1 MIELI
6 LFVPGLIIGLLV
18 GRWWAL
24 LAAVAFGVW
33 VGLVTEVEVGGLFLG
48 TVYAVI
54 SGAGIVAGVGLRKW
68 MRRHRGHRR
77 R

>member
-1 MIELI
+1 MEPI
-6 LFVPGLIIGLLV
+6 LFAAGLAAGLLV

-24 LAAVAFGVW
+24 LAPVAFGVW

-48 TVYAVI
+48 TAYAVI
-54 SGAGIVAGVGLRKW
+54 SGAGTAAGVAVRKS
-68 MRRHRGHRR
+68 MRRYRDRR